1 MKVVV
6 TGGAGYIGS
15 HTIIDIVESTNW
27 EIVSIDSYI
36 NSTPD
41 TYRRIKEVTG
51 KEIEH
56 YKVDLCDKNAL
67 KNVFNEIGAIAG
79 VIHFAALKAVGDS
92 VENPLLYYQNN
103 ITGLL
108 NILECCANYN
118 IPNLIFSSSCSI
130 YGNVDVLPVDETTP
144 LAKSESP
151 YAATKAIGEEILKD
165 FSKVS
170 NTNLI
175 ALRYFNPVGAHSSG
189 LIGENPINKPSN
201 LFPVITQTAVGII
214 EEMQVFGAD
223 YKTRDGSCIR
233 DYIHVS
239 DIANAHIL
247 ALKYAVEQGK
257 LENLEFYNLG
267 SGNGMSV
274 LEAISTFEDLSN
286 IKLNYKLSA
295 RRPGDVESIY
305 SNSKKAKSQLGW
317 ETKFALTDMMSSA
330 WNWQQ
335 QLEKEKNEQS

>member
-15 HTIIDIVESTNW
+15 HTIIDMIESTNW
-27 EIVSIDSYI
+27 DVISIDSFI
-36 NSTPD
+36 NSTSD
-41 TYRRIKEVTG
+41 TFRRIQEITG
-51 KEIEH
+51 KEIENFQI
-56 YKVDLCDKNAL
+56 DLCDRNAL
-67 KNVFNEIGAIAG
+67 QNVFSKIGPVDGI
-79 VIHFAALKAVGDS
+79 IHFAALKAVGES
-92 VENPLLYYQNN
+92 VEKPLLYYQNN

-108 NILECCANYN
+108 NIIECCDKFN

-130 YGNVDVLPVDETTP
+130 YGNVDVLPVDELTP

-151 YAATKAIGEEILKD
+151 YAATKAMGEEILKD
-165 FSKVS
+165 VAEISS
-170 NTNLI
+170 TNLI
-175 ALRYFNPVGAHSSG
+175 ALRYFNPVGAHHSG

-214 EEMQVFGAD
+214 KEMQVFGSD

-247 ALKYAVEQGK
+247 ALKYAVDQGK

-267 SGNGMSV
+267 SGNGVSI
-274 LEAISTFEDLSN
+274 LEVISTFENLSN
-286 IKLNYKLSA
+286 LKLNYNLSA
-295 RRPGDVESIY
+295 RRAGDVESIY
-305 SNSKKAKSQLGW
+305 SNSKKAKSKLGW
-317 ETKFALTDMMSSA
+317 KTKFELTEMMSSA

>member
-15 HTIIDIVESTNW
+15 HTIIDMIESTNW
-27 EIVSIDSYI
+27 DVISIDSFI
-36 NSTPD
+36 NSTSD
-41 TYRRIKEVTG
+41 TFRRIQEITG
-51 KEIEH
+51 KEIENFQI
-56 YKVDLCDKNAL
+56 DLCDRNAL
-67 KNVFNEIGAIAG
+67 QNVFSKIGPVDGI
-79 VIHFAALKAVGDS
+79 IHFAALKAVGES
-92 VENPLLYYQNN
+92 VEKPLLYYQNN

-108 NILECCANYN
+108 NIIECCDKFN

-130 YGNVDVLPVDETTP
+130 YGNVGVLPVDELTP

-151 YAATKAIGEEILKD
+151 YAATKAMGEEILKD
-165 FSKVS
+165 VAEISS
-170 NTNLI
+170 TNLI
-175 ALRYFNPVGAHSSG
+175 ALRYFNPVGAHHSG

-214 EEMQVFGAD
+214 KEMQVFGSD

-247 ALKYAVEQGK
+247 ALKYAVDQGK

-267 SGNGMSV
+267 SGNGVSI
-274 LEAISTFEDLSN
+274 LEVISTFENLSN
-286 IKLNYKLSA
+286 LKLNYNLSA
-295 RRPGDVESIY
+295 RRAGDVESIY
-305 SNSKKAKSQLGW
+305 SNSKKAKSKLGW
-317 ETKFALTDMMSSA
+317 KTKFELTEMMSSA

>member
-15 HTIIDIVESTNW
+15 HTIIDMIESTNW
-27 EIVSIDSYI
+27 DIVSIDSFI
-36 NSTPD
+36 NSTSD
-41 TYRRIKEVTG
+41 TFRRIQEITG
-51 KEIEH
+51 KEIENFQI
-56 YKVDLCDKNAL
+56 DLCDRNAL
-67 KNVFNEIGAIAG
+67 QNVFSKIGPVDGI
-79 VIHFAALKAVGDS
+79 IHFAALKAVGES
-92 VENPLLYYQNN
+92 VEKPLLYYQNN

-108 NILECCANYN
+108 NIIECCDKFN

-130 YGNVDVLPVDETTP
+130 YGNVDVLPVDEMTP

-151 YAATKAIGEEILKD
+151 YAATKAMGEEILKD
-165 FSKVS
+165 VAKVS
-170 NTNLI
+170 STNLI
-175 ALRYFNPVGAHSSG
+175 ALRYFNPVGAHHSG

-214 EEMQVFGAD
+214 KEMQVFGSD

-247 ALKYAVEQGK
+247 ALKYAVDQGK

-267 SGNGMSV
+267 SGNGVSV
-274 LEAISTFEDLSN
+274 LEAISTFENLSN
-286 IKLNYKLSA
+286 LKLNYNFSA
-295 RRPGDVESIY
+295 RRAGDVESIY
-305 SNSKKAKSQLGW
+305 SNSKKAKSKLGW
-317 ETKFALTDMMSSA
+317 KTKFELTEMMSSA
-330 WNWQQ
+330 WKWQQ
-335 QLEKEKNEQS
+335 QLEKEK

>member
-15 HTIIDIVESTNW
+15 HTIIDIVESTDW
-27 EIVSIDSYI
+27 ELISIDSFI

-41 TYRRIKEVTG
+41 TFRRVEEITG
-51 KEIEH
+51 KKIANFRI
-56 YKVDLCDKNAL
+56 DLCDRSAL
-67 KNVFNEIGAIAG
+67 ENEFTEIGPVDGI
-79 VIHFAALKAVGDS
+79 IHFAALKAVGES
-92 VENPLLYYQNN
+92 VEKPLLYFQNN

-108 NILECCANYN
+108 NILECCDKFN

-130 YGNVDVLPVDETTP
+130 YGNVAVLPVDEMTP

-214 EEMQVFGAD
+214 KEMQVFGAN

-247 ALKYAVEQGK
+247 ALKYALEQEK

-267 SGNGMSV
+267 SGNGVSV
-274 LEAISTFEDLSN
+274 LEAISTFENISN
-286 IKLNYKLSA
+286 LKLNYNLSD
-295 RRPGDVESIY
+295 RRAGDVESIY
-305 SNSKKAKSQLGW
+305 SNSKKAKSELGW
-317 ETKFALTDMMSSA
+317 TPKFELKEMMNSA
-330 WNWQQ
+330 WKWQQ
-335 QLEKEKNEQS
+335 QLEKEKNEKS

>member
-15 HTIIDIVESTNW
+15 HTIIDMIESTNW
-27 EIVSIDSYI
+27 DVISIDSFI
-36 NSTPD
+36 NSTSD
-41 TYRRIKEVTG
+41 TFRRIQEITG
-51 KEIEH
+51 KEIENFQI
-56 YKVDLCDKNAL
+56 DLCDRNAL
-67 KNVFNEIGAIAG
+67 QNVFSKIGPVDGI
-79 VIHFAALKAVGDS
+79 IHFAALKAVGES
-92 VENPLLYYQNN
+92 VEKPLLYYQNN

-108 NILECCANYN
+108 NIIECCDKFN

-130 YGNVDVLPVDETTP
+130 YGNVGVLPVDELTP

-151 YAATKAIGEEILKD
+151 YAATKAMGEEILKHVAEI
-165 FSKVS
+165 SS
-170 NTNLI
+170 TNLI
-175 ALRYFNPVGAHSSG
+175 ALRYFNPVGAHHSG

-214 EEMQVFGAD
+214 KEMQVFGSD

-247 ALKYAVEQGK
+247 ALKYAVDQGK

-267 SGNGMSV
+267 SGNGVSILEV
-274 LEAISTFEDLSN
+274 LSPFDPLRPL
-286 IKLNYKLSA
+286 KLPYNLSA
-295 RRPGDVESIY
+295 RRAGAVDSIY
-305 SNSKKAKSQLGW
+305 SNSKKAKSKLGW
-317 ETKFALTDMMSSA
+317 KTKFERT
-330 WNWQQ
+330 
-335 QLEKEKNEQS
+335 

>member
-15 HTIIDIVESTNW
+15 HTIIDMIESTNW
-27 EIVSIDSYI
+27 DIVSIDSFI
-36 NSTPD
+36 NSTSD
-41 TYRRIKEVTG
+41 TFRRIQEITG
-51 KEIEH
+51 KEIENFQI
-56 YKVDLCDKNAL
+56 DLCDRNAL
-67 KNVFNEIGAIAG
+67 QNVFSKIGPVDGI
-79 VIHFAALKAVGDS
+79 IHFAALKAVGES
-92 VENPLLYYQNN
+92 VEKPLLYYQNN

-108 NILECCANYN
+108 NIIECCDKFN

-130 YGNVDVLPVDETTP
+130 YGNVDVLPVDELTP

-151 YAATKAIGEEILKD
+151 YAATKAMGEEILKD
-165 FSKVS
+165 VAEISS
-170 NTNLI
+170 TNLI
-175 ALRYFNPVGAHSSG
+175 ALRYFNPVGAHHSG

-214 EEMQVFGAD
+214 KEMQVFGSD

-247 ALKYAVEQGK
+247 ALKYAVDQGK

-267 SGNGMSV
+267 SGNGVSI
-274 LEAISTFEDLSN
+274 LEVISTFENLSN
-286 IKLNYKLSA
+286 LKLNYNLSA
-295 RRPGDVESIY
+295 RRAGDVESIY
-305 SNSKKAKSQLGW
+305 SNSKKAKSKLGW
-317 ETKFALTDMMSSA
+317 KTKFELTEMMSSA